1 MTHVKLLITGGSGFI
16 GSALVR
22 NAIGLRHSVINVD
35 AMTYAGNPD
44 NLSGISDNP
53 LYFFERADIRDGE
66 RLCEILETHQ
76 PDVVIHLAAETHVDR
91 SIKFPSEFITTNVNG
106 TYSLLESVLHYW
118 EKRGNDEKFRFLHVS
133 TDEVY
138 GQLDDTGSFSEDSP
152 YRPSSPYS
160 ASKAASDHLVNAWHI
175 TYGLPALTTN
185 CSNVYGEYQF
195 PEKLI
200 PKAIINGARKK
211 MIPIYGNGQ
220 NIREWLHIND
230 LVDALMRVLSDG
242 EVGHAYNI
250 GSGQEIAN
258 LPLVQMICEI
268 LDSKFPD
275 RSTHSE
281 KIQFVNDRAGHDFRY
296 SLNSSKIRNELG
308 WNPSIDLDEGLTE
321 TVNWY
326 LANNNWW
333 KPLCENS
340 Q

>member
-76 PDVVIHLAAETHVDR
+76 PDGVIHLAAETHVDR
-91 SIKFPSEFITTNVNG
+91 SIKFSNEFIATNVNG
-106 TYSLLESVLHYW
+106 THSLLESVLHYW

-275 RSTHSE
+275 RATHSE
-281 KIQFVNDRAGHDFRY
+281 QIQFVNDRAGHDFRY

>member
-91 SIKFPSEFITTNVNG
+91 SIKFSNEFITTNVNG
-106 TYSLLESVLHYW
+106 THSLLESVLHYW

-281 KIQFVNDRAGHDFRY
+281 QIQFVNDRAGHDFRY

>member
-1 MTHVKLLITGGSGFI
+1 LTHVKLLITGGSGFI

-76 PDVVIHLAAETHVDR
+76 PDGVIHLAAETHVDR
-91 SIKFPSEFITTNVNG
+91 SIKFSNEFIATNVNG
-106 TYSLLESVLHYW
+106 THSLLESVLHYW

-281 KIQFVNDRAGHDFRY
+281 QIQFVNDRAGHDFRY

>member
-1 MTHVKLLITGGSGFI
+1 MKLLITGGSGFI

-76 PDVVIHLAAETHVDR
+76 PDGVIHLAAETHVDR
-91 SIKFPSEFITTNVNG
+91 SIKFSNEFIATNVNG
-106 TYSLLESVLHYW
+106 THSLLESVLHYW

-281 KIQFVNDRAGHDFRY
+281 QIQFVNDRAGHDFRY

>member
-1 MTHVKLLITGGSGFI
+1 VKLLITGGSGFI

-76 PDVVIHLAAETHVDR
+76 PDGVIHLAAETHVDR
-91 SIKFPSEFITTNVNG
+91 SIKFSNEFIATNVNG
-106 TYSLLESVLHYW
+106 THSLLESVLHYW

-275 RSTHSE
+275 RATHSE
-281 KIQFVNDRAGHDFRY
+281 QIQFVNDRAGHDFRY

>member
-1 MTHVKLLITGGSGFI
+1 
-16 GSALVR
+16 
-22 NAIGLRHSVINVD
+22 
-35 AMTYAGNPD
+35 
-44 NLSGISDNP
+44 
-53 LYFFERADIRDGE
+53 
-66 RLCEILETHQ
+66 
-76 PDVVIHLAAETHVDR
+76 
-91 SIKFPSEFITTNVNG
+91 
-106 TYSLLESVLHYW
+106 
-118 EKRGNDEKFRFLHVS
+118 
-133 TDEVY
+133 
-138 GQLDDTGSFSEDSP
+138 
-152 YRPSSPYS
+152 
-160 ASKAASDHLVNAWHI
+160 
-175 TYGLPALTTN
+175 
-185 CSNVYGEYQF
+185 
-195 PEKLI
+195 
-200 PKAIINGARKK
+200 

-281 KIQFVNDRAGHDFRY
+281 QIQFVNDRAGHDFRY